1 MSTPDS
7 ELQRV
12 DPAVAWSPPSWRD
25 RPALQMPHYTDAQA
39 LEAALVELRRLP
51 PLVTSW
57 EILEL

>member
-7 ELQRV
+7 ELQPV

-51 PLVTSW
+51 PLVTS
-57 EILEL
+57 